1 MGWEMFF
8 SILFGTV
15 AVLLVIFG
23 IYELILSAQALVPAG
38 EYQGLI
44 KLGVTL
50 VMLMMFGGLTIV
62 VSILSGAFFVFL
74 GQAVGRLV
82 GSLWNKMFR

>member
-1 MGWEMFF
+1 
-8 SILFGTV
+8 
-15 AVLLVIFG
+15 
-23 IYELILSAQALVPAG
+23 
-38 EYQGLI
+38 
-44 KLGVTL
+44 
-50 VMLMMFGGLTIV
+50 MLMMFGGLTIV